1 VQSVVEELQAHHA
14 ANFGW
19 ALTCCAWQRDMAD
32 DVLQEAYLRVL
43 DGHARYSGD
52 STSKTWFFSVIKR
65 VAADMQRTLRRRSI
79 LNLQIISSDAVLAGD
94 KTSDTSEIMSDAL
107 DADDSSR

>member
-1 VQSVVEELQAHHA
+1 
-14 ANFGW
+14 
-19 ALTCCAWQRDMAD
+19 M
-32 DVLQEAYLRVL
+32 
-43 DGHARYSGD
+43 
-52 STSKTWFFSVIKR
+52 IKR